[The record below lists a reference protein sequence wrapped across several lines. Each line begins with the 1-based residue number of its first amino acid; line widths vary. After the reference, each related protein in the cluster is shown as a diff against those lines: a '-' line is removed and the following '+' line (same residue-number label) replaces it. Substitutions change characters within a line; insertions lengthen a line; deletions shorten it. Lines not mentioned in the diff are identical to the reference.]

1 MRILTRALMLASVT
15 VCLACGAS
23 GQSDV
28 SAPTTPSAPN
38 AGTITNGSV
47 TLAYEIDLPSGSP
60 PFPAIVAG
68 HGSGIVTR
76 QDLRFFSQQWTSR
89 GFAVLRFDKRGTGQS
104 TGTYSGMSVTNSE
117 ALVAT
122 LASDIAAAVRL
133 LRTRPEIDSRQ
144 IGLSG
149 GSQAGWILPAAARML
164 GDVPFMVLLAGPV
177 CSVGEE
183 IFYSDLA
190 ENTTRPLDD
199 VYPAMA
205 EFKGPHG
212 FDPSPVLQDI
222 NTATFWVLGLDDR
235 SIPVRTSVERLTAF
249 AAGGRPFQWRT
260 YPGLGHSLWPAVWS
274 DIDEWV
280 RRFRE

>member
-1 MRILTRALMLASVT
+1 MRILIRALTVASVT
-15 VCLACGAS
+15 VCMACGAS

-28 SAPTTPSAPN
+28 SAPTTPRATA
-38 AGTITNGSV
+38 AGRFTNGNV

-76 QDLRFFSQQWTSR
+76 HDLRFFSQQWTSR
-89 GFAVLRFDKRGTGQS
+89 GFAVLRFDKRGTGES
-104 TGTYSGMSVTNSE
+104 TGTYSGMSVANSE
-117 ALVAT
+117 VLVAA
-122 LASDIAAAVRL
+122 LASDVAAAVRL
-133 LRTRPEIDSRQ
+133 LRTRPEIDPRRV
-144 IGLSG
+144 GLFG
-149 GSQAGWILPAAARML
+149 GSQAGWILPAAAREL

-183 IFYSDLA
+183 MFYSDLA
-190 ENTTRPLDD
+190 ENSTRPLDE

-212 FDPSPVLQDI
+212 YDPSPALQNS
-222 NTATFWVLGLDDR
+222 NTATFWLLGLDDR

-249 AAGGRPFQWRT
+249 ASSGRPFQWRT
-260 YPGLGHSLWPAVWS
+260 YAGLGHSLGPGIWT
-274 DIDEWV
+274 DIDDWV
-280 RRFRE
+280 RRFKN